1 MAWLCSTQR
10 ALPAPGSSGS
20 LTKTPSHLEFARW
33 PEGASL
39 PPPGHPFWC
48 AAARA
53 SQPRTR
59 AIAALRPPAACSP
72 GGPSFCR
79 HRRVLRRLLTRVVAC
94 RRNQPHAADVAAQ
107 ALASLRRD
115 KQNCEAQLATALDAR
130 NMNRSAFD
138 KLTAT
143 LAAVQARP
151 SRGRS
156 ATPRARARAHRRAR
170 ATRLR
175 GAEAAEATAA
185 PKSPAACRPTQKA
198 RATQR
203 AARAEARAPPA
214 AATTR
219 RSCRTCAAST
229 SR

>member
-53 SQPRTR
+53 PQPRTR
-59 AIAALRPPAACSP
+59 AIAGLRPRMQPLALP
-72 GGPSFCR
+72 GPSFLPPSARAAPC
-79 HRRVLRRLLTRVVAC
+79 LLTRVVAC

-156 ATPRARARAHRRAR
+156 ATPRARARAQRRTRAAR
-170 ATRLR
+170 QR
-175 GAEAAEATAA
+175 GAEAAQRR
-185 PKSPAACRPTQKA
+185 PSQSPAARRPTQKA
-198 RATQR
+198 HATQQR
-203 AARAEARAPPA
+203 ADARSPSRRRHV
-214 AATTR
+214 TR
-219 RSCRTCAAST
+219 RSCKTCAAST